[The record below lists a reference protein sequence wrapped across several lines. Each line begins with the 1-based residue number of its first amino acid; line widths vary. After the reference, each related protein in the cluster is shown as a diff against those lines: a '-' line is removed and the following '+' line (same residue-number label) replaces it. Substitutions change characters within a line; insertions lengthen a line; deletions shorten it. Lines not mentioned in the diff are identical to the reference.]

1 VGRDHERP
9 SQLPVTRLSRRGAL
23 VAFLDR
29 PTPGQ
34 TVRPGLVD
42 VDGWCLPDPPLVR
55 VEVTVDGSPAGLAR
69 LYAVDRDDDM
79 AGYSAHPGAPLARF
93 THTVPTGDRPEG
105 AKMAVAVSAV
115 LGDGTRL
122 LVGDVEIVVGPD
134 DEAMRHPPPDPAR
147 MSVLRTRV
155 EQAAG
160 GPSLPGYRAGMRLLV
175 VTHHLGLGGAQL
187 YLYELLRLLLAD
199 RDISCVI
206 VAPEDG
212 ALSPAFEDLGAVV
225 HPCGPL
231 PTQPDTYEGKLT
243 ELANL
248 ARFHDVNAVLVNGL
262 FSFIGADLA
271 ARLGLPAVW
280 AIHESFTLEDYW
292 PAAYGETIHPYA
304 RQRLVASLG
313 TATAVVF
320 EAEATRQMFEGYGDA
335 RRFVKVPYGVD
346 LGAIRAYRQSTDRA
360 KLRAYE
366 GWSDRHQVV
375 LCMGTYEP
383 RKGQGALVLAF
394 ADLAQEFP
402 HAVLAL
408 VGDTGT
414 PYAKAVREVVART
427 GLGRRVRCVEVVE
440 DTYEWYAKADVLVV
454 ASDVESL
461 PRSVLEVMAFGVP
474 VVATDVYGL
483 PEVVIDGGNGFLC
496 APRDQAAM
504 TAALRRWLSATPE
517 EVAAMRA
524 AALATAE
531 EQFDSRGYA
540 TAYGRLLRGFIENRQ
555 ALPADLLG
563 RPASGERP

>member
-1 VGRDHERP
+1 
-9 SQLPVTRLSRRGAL
+9 
-23 VAFLDR
+23 
-29 PTPGQ
+29 
-34 TVRPGLVD
+34 
-42 VDGWCLPDPPLVR
+42 
-55 VEVTVDGSPAGLAR
+55 
-69 LYAVDRDDDM
+69 
-79 AGYSAHPGAPLARF
+79 
-93 THTVPTGDRPEG
+93 
-105 AKMAVAVSAV
+105 
-115 LGDGTRL
+115 
-122 LVGDVEIVVGPD
+122 
-134 DEAMRHPPPDPAR
+134 
-147 MSVLRTRV
+147 
-155 EQAAG
+155 
-160 GPSLPGYRAGMRLLV
+160 
-175 VTHHLGLGGAQL
+175 
-187 YLYELLRLLLAD
+187 
-199 RDISCVI
+199 
-206 VAPEDG
+206 
-212 ALSPAFEDLGAVV
+212 
-225 HPCGPL
+225 
-231 PTQPDTYEGKLT
+231 
-243 ELANL
+243 
-248 ARFHDVNAVLVNGL
+248 
-262 FSFIGADLA
+262 
-271 ARLGLPAVW
+271 
-280 AIHESFTLEDYW
+280 
-292 PAAYGETIHPYA
+292 
-304 RQRLVASLG
+304 VASLG